1 VNIMSIEFTKEDL
14 LKMKQIDN
22 LMATE
27 QDEVGGII
35 VGNRTRRRY

>member
-1 VNIMSIEFTKEDL
+1 MSIEFTKEDL

-35 VGNRTRRRY
+35 VGNRTRLRY